1 MTYSQPRCTSPNTM
15 NETLRSS
22 SKVIATLTMVA
33 GIGAVAISLLHWNDI
48 NWLRLSAFTAIGI
61 VAAMLKVKLPGMNSS
76 MSVNL
81 PFILLATT
89 EMSLPGVLIIG
100 CVSTLVQSLWQS
112 QGQVKAVQIAF
123 NLSTIAVAV
132 EVAWFIFHNPP
143 QADLP
148 GAAAMCVSLATGGY
162 LLVNTLLVGM
172 MVTSVQ
178 QSGFGKVWT
187 SILTLTFPYYVLS
200 AGLAVTAI
208 SISRYAG
215 WPALLVL
222 LAVMFGVYSSYKLYF
237 GGKKPHSAETQPN
250 RVMSAA
256 AANG

>member
-1 MTYSQPRCTSPNTM
+1 MTCSQPGCISPNTV
-15 NETLRSS
+15 NETLRTS
-22 SKVIATLTMVA
+22 SKIIATLTMLA
-33 GIGAVAISLLHWNDI
+33 GIGAVAISLLHWTDT

-81 PFILLATT
+81 PFILLATA
-89 EMSLPGVLIIG
+89 EMNLPGVLIIC
-100 CVSTLVQSLWQS
+100 CVSTLVQCLWQH
-112 QGQVKAVQIAF
+112 QDQVKAVRIVF
-123 NLSTIAVAV
+123 NLSAITVAA

-143 QADLP
+143 QAYLP
-148 GAAAMCVSLATGGY
+148 GVAATCVSLAAGAY
-162 LLVNTLLVGM
+162 FLVNTLLVGI
-172 MVTSVQ
+172 MVASVQ

-187 SILTLTFPYYVLS
+187 SILSLTFPYYVLS

-208 SISRYAG
+208 SISRYAD
-215 WPALLVL
+215 WPASLVL

-237 GGKKPHSAETQPN
+237 GGKEPHSVETQPN

>member
-1 MTYSQPRCTSPNTM
+1 MTYSQPSSTSPNTM
-15 NETLRSS
+15 NETLRRS
-22 SKVIATLTMVA
+22 SKIIATLTMLA
-33 GIGAVAISLLHWNDI
+33 GVGAVAIGLMHWTDI

-89 EMSLPGVLIIG
+89 EMSIPGVLIIA
-100 CVSTLVQSLWQS
+100 CMSALVQSLWHS
-112 QGQVKAVQIAF
+112 QVQVKAVQIAF
-123 NLSTIAVAV
+123 NLSTIAVAA
-132 EVAWFIFHNPP
+132 EAAWFIFHNPP
-143 QADLP
+143 QAGLP
-148 GAAAMCVSLATGGY
+148 AVAAIYVSLAAAGY
-162 LLVNTLLVGM
+162 LLVNTLLVGI
-172 MVTSVQ
+172 MVASVQ

-187 SILTLTFPYYVLS
+187 NILTLTFPYYVLS

-222 LAVMFGVYSSYKLYF
+222 LAVMFGVYSSYNLYF

>member
-1 MTYSQPRCTSPNTM
+1 MTYSQPRCTAPNTM
-15 NETLRSS
+15 NETLRTS
-22 SKVIATLTMVA
+22 SKIIATLTMLA
-33 GIGAVAISLLHWNDI
+33 GVGAVAISLLHWTDI

-81 PFILLATT
+81 PFILLATA
-89 EMSLPGVLIIG
+89 EMSLPGLLIIG
-100 CVSTLVQSLWQS
+100 CVSTLVQCLWQS
-112 QGQVKAVQIAF
+112 QDQVKAVQIAF
-123 NLSTIAVAV
+123 NLSAIAVAA
-132 EVAWFIFHNPP
+132 EMAWLIFHNPL
-143 QADLP
+143 QAGLP
-148 GAAAMCVSLATGGY
+148 AVAAMYVSLAAGGY
-162 LLVNTLLVGM
+162 FLVNTLLVGI

-222 LAVMFGVYSSYKLYF
+222 LAVMFGVYSSYKVYF

-250 RVMSAA
+250 RLMSAA